1 MNPTQEQIF
10 RRRRVA
16 ALVILALLI
25 TIIWGLPQLFASN
38 GGSIMPTNSSSP
50 TQAAGDLAECAP
62 GTVIVSS
69 YVGSLE
75 GTKQSFAADE
85 TPYFWYEIVNTGD
98 ESCKFN
104 VGAQATFF
112 SVTSGET
119 LIWTSKQCSRAGLT
133 ELWTELK
140 PKVSLASEKAP
151 WDKVWSS
158 ETGCSAETERSVTT
172 DGASYY
178 IKVEVAGQI
187 SENSQQFLLN

>member
-1 MNPTQEQIF
+1 MIPTQEQIF

-16 ALVILALLI
+16 ALVILALII
-25 TIIWGLPQLFASN
+25 TLIWGLPQLFANS
-38 GGSIMPTNSSSP
+38 GGNESTPGSSP
-50 TQAAGDLAECAP
+50 TQPAGDLAECAP
-62 GTVIVSS
+62 GTVMVSS
-69 YVGSLE
+69 YVGTADE
-75 GTKQSFAADE
+75 TQQSFGADE
-85 TPYFWYEIVNTGD
+85 TPYFWYEIVNIGE

-140 PKVSLASEKAP
+140 PKALLASEKSP

-158 ETGCSAETERSVTT
+158 DTGCSADTERAVTT